1 MMGIITPLGQGRR
14 NRVWVRA
21 AAIYTAGGALSSAL
35 VGFCVWR
42 LGGPIREHVGSLMAW
57 RIFAIVAVLLALR
70 DFKLLRFTLP
80 QRKCQAPQSWLWE
93 YDFKSSL
100 FMWGFYIGVGLSSF
114 IAFSGLYATIVALL
128 FVRTRMV
135 AIAIMVSYWLGRI
148 LPVWLAPLN
157 VEPFLLGRV
166 TSQSTE
172 LFRAMSAVSLGWCAV
187 VGLVLAG

>member
-14 NRVWVRA
+14 NKVWLRA
-21 AAIYTAGGALSSAL
+21 AAIYTAGGSLSSAV
-35 VGFCVWR
+35 VGLSVWR
-42 LGGPIREHVGSLMAW
+42 LGGPIREHVGLLVGW

-70 DFKLLRFTLP
+70 DLNLVRFTLP
-80 QRKCQAPQSWLWE
+80 QRKCQAPQSWLWK
-93 YDFKSSL
+93 YDLKSSL

-128 FVRTRMV
+128 LVRTQMV
-135 AIAIMVSYWLGRI
+135 AIAIMVSYWLGRV
-148 LPVWLAPLN
+148 LPVWLTPLN
-157 VEPFLLGRV
+157 IKPFLFSRV

-172 LFRAMSAVSLGWCAV
+172 LFRAVSAGSLAWCVV